1 MQNYTFYPLWLLAA
15 IYRNFLSQN
24 NDANLQNFNITFK
37 MSSGI
42 KKLIQNSMTFKI
54 STQKSHA
61 WEILFEELLYHRIL
75 SMWGQNIGLKFMHV
89 FLWSIEMTG
98 KGYDF
103 NTLTTTMYLSFTD
116 MTTFFAND
124 LAIHKNKTDQY
135 QMFWSVLP
143 LDNHHHSTAWLKA
156 QMISEKLLNSLFNS
170 LLIYLSH
177 VKPNGAQYYT
187 S

>member
-1 MQNYTFYPLWLLAA
+1 
-15 IYRNFLSQN
+15 
-24 NDANLQNFNITFK
+24 
-37 MSSGI
+37 
-42 KKLIQNSMTFKI
+42 
-54 STQKSHA
+54 
-61 WEILFEELLYHRIL
+61 
-75 SMWGQNIGLKFMHV
+75 
-89 FLWSIEMTG
+89 
-98 KGYDF
+98 
-103 NTLTTTMYLSFTD
+103 MYLSFTD

-177 VKPNGAQYYT
+177 VKPNGAQLHNLNKHFNKGQYLVPK
-187 S
+187 